1 MITCA
6 ESISALAALFD
17 RGAVLMH
24 PFVIGEIAC
33 GNLANRRAVLELL
46 RELPMAVEA
55 EGEEVLRFI
64 ESKTLYGKGIG
75 YVDVHLLAATALT
88 PGTTLWTS
96 DKRLNDVA
104 DALGCAYADVRH

>member
-1 MITCA
+1 
-6 ESISALAALFD
+6 
-17 RGAVLMH
+17 MH

-64 ESKTLYGKGIG
+64 ESKTL
-75 YVDVHLLAATALT
+75 
-88 PGTTLWTS
+88 
-96 DKRLNDVA
+96 
-104 DALGCAYADVRH
+104 RH